1 MSANVL
7 QNDVEQN
14 AQKVTRFE
22 EARETDP
29 ILIPRDRKVVTASQD
44 EYRYFVFWALV
55 LIITSAGLISYQ
67 KDMMRAEVFPFA
79 VPLVMIQMAGCTS
92 LGAVGY
98 LFFPG
103 MYPFLRD
110 SGESGHIDG
119 NFLFKCMTPIA
130 FCQATSY
137 ALSNTAYK
145 YASVAFLQMM
155 KQSNVFLVYGLSL
168 IVGLEVYHGTQVFLL
183 CCVVVACYVTLTG
196 ELHFS
201 TFGFLTQGACCFA
214 ESSRVVL
221 QGLLLGPQGK
231 RLDPMSCVLIVCPQ
245 VLGILT
251 ALAISQWAFEPSF
264 LQWLTWPSRA
274 QMVHCRYLI
283 AGNIILAFGLNVVTA
298 YFLRY
303 GSPLGFLL
311 TNICKDAIIVLA
323 SSAVLMDPIS
333 SVQCVSFP
341 IQLLLILVYSFTKVY
356 SKTFKHE
363 GLTGLLP
370 ALVRGTAQ

>member
-1 MSANVL
+1 MSADVL

-14 AQKVTRFE
+14 AQKDAGFE
-22 EARETDP
+22 TARETDP
-29 ILIPRDRKVVTASQD
+29 ILISQDRKLIQASRD
-44 EYRYFVFWALV
+44 EYTYFVFWALL

-79 VPLVMIQMAGCTS
+79 VPLVMIQMAGCTT

-98 LFFPG
+98 WLCPG

-110 SGESGHIDG
+110 GRESGHLDC
-119 NFLFKCMTPIA
+119 NVLFKCMTPIA
-130 FCQATSY
+130 FCQASSY

-168 IVGLEVYHGTQVFLL
+168 FVGLEVYHRTQVFMIF
-183 CCVVVACYVTLTG
+183 CVVAACYVTLSG

-221 QGLLLGPQGK
+221 QGLLLGPKGK

-245 VLGILT
+245 VLVILT
-251 ALAISQWAFEPSF
+251 ALAISQWVFEPSF

-283 AGNIILAFGLNVVTA
+283 GGNIILAFGLNVVTA

-311 TNICKDAIIVLA
+311 TNICKDAIIVLV
-323 SSAVLMDPIS
+323 SSVVMMDPIS

-341 IQLLLILVYSFTKVY
+341 IQLLLILAYSLTKIY
-356 SKTFKHE
+356 SKTFNRE

-370 ALVRGTAQ
+370 AVVRGTAQ

>member
-1 MSANVL
+1 M
-7 QNDVEQN
+7 EQN
-14 AQKVTRFE
+14 AQKEVFE
-22 EARETDP
+22 TARETDP
-29 ILIPRDRKVVTASQD
+29 ILIPQDRKLIQASRD
-44 EYRYFVFWALV
+44 EYRYFVFWALL

-79 VPLVMIQMAGCTS
+79 VPLVMIQMAGCTI

-98 LFFPG
+98 SLCPG
-103 MYPFLRD
+103 MYPFLRE
-110 SGESGHIDG
+110 GRESGHLDC
-119 NFLFKCMTPIA
+119 NVLFKCMTPIA
-130 FCQATSY
+130 FCQASSY

-168 IVGLEVYHGTQVFLL
+168 IVGLEVFHGTQVVLL
-183 CCVVVACYVTLTG
+183 CGVVGACYVTLTG

-201 TFGFLTQGACCFA
+201 TFAFFTQGGCCFA

-245 VLGILT
+245 VFAILT
-251 ALAISQWAFEPSF
+251 ALAISQWAFEPTF
-264 LQWLTWPSRA
+264 LEWLTWPTRA
-274 QMVHCRYLI
+274 QIVHCRYLI

-323 SSAVLMDPIS
+323 SSVLMMDPIS

-341 IQLLLILVYSFTKVY
+341 IQLLLILTYSLTKTY
-356 SKTFKHE
+356 PKTFKHE
-363 GLTGLLP
+363 GLSGLLP
-370 ALVRGTAQ
+370 AVAKGTAQ